1 MTAEP
6 APAPRE
12 RPRLRP
18 TQIGIVG
25 SPSGTGDVT
34 IDIVEKAANETLLG
48 DMVYT
53 YHPLNEGRYL
63 IALGTVN
70 EIETHNRW
78 HEDPNMRGVLRIHGS
93 LPHLSAEGDVRT
105 ANVRVQ
111 AVFESDAPAPP
122 FRRVPTESG
131 GALGMSP
138 TTGAG
143 VNLVDEDLVQGLI
156 ASRRHEVVYLGR
168 VYRSDVRLPMFIRD
182 FASEHTDGAFHTGI
196 FGRTGSGKTALAAY
210 MLAQQLRHTQMSVFV
225 FDPQGQFSSE
235 NQLPISP
242 QDAARSYGREVI
254 VKSVARDLQLPPSN
268 GLLTELLEQT
278 RFFSLLTIKRA
289 DNRQEAIAEIESA
302 LRDREH
308 WYDHDPEDVLRALL
322 EHLHEERHL
331 NRVYARGTAQTRFSD
346 TLEEALQGE
355 RLWTDLLNEF
365 TRVHAVFNP
374 TGRTKL
380 LSILRQVTDTSRA
393 VKPYV
398 VINVAGE
405 QGSDWLDQEDIKARI
420 IRTIAFHLRRLADRS
435 WTESGRSI
443 NCSVIFDEAAR
454 FAPSATDGSDA
465 VRALSAQL
473 VENVRETRKVGLG
486 WTFIAQETRAI
497 HEGIYNQ
504 LSIRAYGYGLT
515 SGAEFRRVADDVGAT
530 SADLYRTFA
539 NPRALQEKVYPFMVS
554 GPISPLSF
562 TSAPVF
568 LEVATSAEQFAAL
581 NRGTDRV

>member
-1 MTAEP
+1 MPNEATIP
-6 APAPRE
+6 GG

-53 YHPLNEGRYL
+53 YHPLNDGRYL

-156 ASRRHEVVYLGR
+156 QSRQDEVVYLGH
-168 VYRSDVRLPMFIRD
+168 VYRSKVRLPMFIRD
-182 FASEHTDGAFHTGI
+182 FASAHTDGAFHTGI

-210 MLAQQLRHTQMSVFV
+210 MLAHQLRHTQMSVFV
-225 FDPQGQFSSE
+225 FDPQGQFSTE

-242 QDAARSYGREVI
+242 QSAARTHGRDVI

-268 GLLTELLEQT
+268 SLLTELLEQT
-278 RFFSLLTIKRA
+278 RFFSLLTFKRA
-289 DNRQEAIAEIESA
+289 ENRQEAIAEIESA
-302 LRDREH
+302 LRDRDH
-308 WYDHDPEDVLRALL
+308 WYDHAPADVLRALL
-322 EHLHEERHL
+322 QHLREERHL
-331 NRVYARGTAQTRFSD
+331 NRIYARGAAQTRFND
-346 TLEEALQGE
+346 TLEEAQREE
-355 RLWTDLLNEF
+355 RLWSDLLREF
-365 TRVHAVFNP
+365 ARVHAVFSPVN
-374 TGRTKL
+374 RTSL
-380 LSILRQVTDTSRA
+380 QSILRRVADTKSP

-398 VINVAGE
+398 VINVAGG
-405 QGSDWLDQEDIKARI
+405 QGSEWLDQEDIKARI
-420 IRTIAFHLRRLADRS
+420 IRTISSHLRRVADAS
-435 WTESGRSI
+435 WAESGRSI

-454 FAPSATDGSDA
+454 FAPSATDGSEA

-473 VENVRETRKVGLG
+473 VENVRETRKIGLG

-515 SGAEFRRVADDVGAT
+515 SGAEFRRVADDVGTT

-539 NPRALQEKVYPFMVS
+539 NPRALQEKLYPFMVS

-568 LEVATSAEQFAAL
+568 LEVATSAEQFAAI
-581 NRGTDRV
+581 NRGADRL